1 MNDKENQT
9 PRHTMDVDKFLKDA
23 AKEAERK
30 NRIFSKQHDNE
41 QDKPKPATN

>member
-1 MNDKENQT
+1 MKTNDQQV
-9 PRHTMDVDKFLKDA
+9 PRHTVDVDKFLKDA

-41 QDKPKPATN
+41 QDKPKSAAD